1 MSPKFRKSLTVFSIC
16 LIVVIMITPT
26 GGIMEQL
33 LIEIQKIG
41 FSQYESKAYI
51 ALLQHSPVTGYE
63 LSKRS
68 GVPRSMIYE
77 VINKLNDRGAIYII
91 PSDPIKYSPV
101 PAQKFLARIRKNI
114 DDTLNFLDTSLK
126 DLEQVR
132 EVDVVSHINGY
143 QLVMDEMLSIID
155 GATSELWLSVWNP
168 QASVLVRNVQEAE
181 NRDVKVVSMV
191 FGDKSCRLGATFHHD
206 YMTADVVKERIGG
219 KLTTLA
225 RDKEEAIIANF
236 VNGEA
241 SWAVKTQDPALVLI
255 ATEFIRHDIMI
266 EAITRHFGPA
276 KLDELWR
283 NNPILR
289 YVVEGKQS
297 D

>member
-1 MSPKFRKSLTVFSIC
+1 
-16 LIVVIMITPT
+16 
-26 GGIMEQL
+26 MEQL
-33 LIEIQKIG
+33 LGEIQKIG

-51 ALLQHSPVTGYE
+51 SLLQHSPVTGYE

-77 VINKLNDRGAIYII
+77 VINKLNERGAIYVI
-91 PSDPIKYSPV
+91 PSEPIKYSPV
-101 PAQKFLARIRKNI
+101 PAQKFLTRIRKNI
-114 DDTLNFLDTSLK
+114 EGTLGFLETSLK
-126 DLEQVR
+126 NLEQVR
-132 EVDVVSHINGY
+132 EVDVVTHINGY

-155 GATSELWLSVWNP
+155 GATSELWLSVWSP
-168 QASVLVRNVQEAE
+168 QAAILVPNVRKAE
-181 NRDVKVVSMV
+181 SRAVKILSMV
-191 FGDKSCRLGATFHHD
+191 FGDENCRLGATFHHD

-219 KLTTLA
+219 KLTTMA

-236 VNGEA
+236 VNDGA
-241 SWAVKTQDPALVLI
+241 SWAVKTKDPALVLI

-276 KLDELWR
+276 RLDELWR

-289 YVVEGKQS
+289 FVVEGKQS
-297 D
+297 G

>member
-1 MSPKFRKSLTVFSIC
+1 
-16 LIVVIMITPT
+16 
-26 GGIMEQL
+26 MEQI

-51 ALLQHSPVTGYE
+51 SLLQNSPVTGYE

-77 VINKLNDRGAIYII
+77 VINKLIDKGAIYII
-91 PSDPIKYSPV
+91 PTEPTKYSPV
-101 PAQKFLARIRKNI
+101 PAQKFLSRIRGNI
-114 DDTLNFLDTSLK
+114 DNTLDFLETSLRN
-126 DLEQVR
+126 LEQVR

-143 QLVMDEMLSIID
+143 KLVMDEMLSIIE
-155 GATSELWLSVWNP
+155 GATRELWLSVWNP
-168 QASVLVRNVQEAE
+168 QASLLVRNVQEAE
-181 NRDVKVVSMV
+181 SRSVKVLSMI
-191 FGDKSCRLGATFHHD
+191 FGDESCHLGATFHHD

-219 KLTTLA
+219 KLTTVA

-236 VNGEA
+236 VNNEV
-241 SWAVKTQDPALVLI
+241 SWAVKTKDPALVLI

-266 EAITRHFGPA
+266 EAITRHFGSQ
-276 KLDELWR
+276 KLDQLWR
-283 NNPILR
+283 NNPDLCF
-289 YVVEGKQS
+289 VVEGKQS